1 MTRVETAKR
10 TIGLRISAVQMGVA
24 GGILAVLAGTI
35 FEVRPPEAYGVCMA
49 CHGRD
54 LLNWTINMLAH
65 TNLTVAPA
73 SAIFPVLT
81 TAGVLIGAV
90 IGASTSG
97 EFRWYTPEGS
107 FKSLLYGVVVMNF
120 ALLAGGCSIRL
131 LLRTSAGELLGAIG
145 FIGMIGGTV
154 LGTFWL
160 RWRAT
165 R

>member
-10 TIGLRISAVQMGVA
+10 AIGLRISAVQMGVA
-24 GGILAVLAGTI
+24 GGVLAVLAGTF

-73 SAIFPVLT
+73 SAVFPVLT

-90 IGASTSG
+90 IGASTSR
-97 EFRWYTPEGS
+97 EFRWYSPES
-107 FKSLLYGVVVMNF
+107 PFKSLLYGVVVMNF